1 MKHNAKNILHVV
13 NIYFVIPYFLG
24 NQLDYFKQKG
34 YREHVIC
41 SPSDELEGYARKHG
55 FEYEEVPINRSI
67 SLLEDLKALWRTI
80 RYIRRK
86 EIGIVT
92 GHTPKGGI
100 IAMTAAWLCRVPK
113 RIYFRH
119 GLVYETQH
127 GLKRKLLITIDRI
140 ASAFATQIVCVSE
153 SVRRRS
159 IEDRLGAASKQLI
172 LNQGSCTGIDT
183 VRFDAGGIDGQRLN
197 KLRKRLGL
205 SRDDMVV
212 GFTGRLV
219 RDKGIIELVEAF
231 KALKADVPRLKLL
244 LVGMFEQRDA
254 LPGDL
259 VKQISD
265 DADIIHTGYV
275 DYNEIEYYYSLMD
288 IYVLPSYREG
298 FPVSVIEAAAMGL
311 PVVTTK
317 ATGCIDSIIDGETGL
332 FVDHTAQS
340 LSNAIKRLLQDPALR
355 EKLGRQARE
364 NARKNFDERTVWQ
377 YIEKLYNN

>member
-1 MKHNAKNILHVV
+1 M
-13 NIYFVIPYFLG
+13 
-24 NQLDYFKQKG
+24 
-34 YREHVIC
+34 
-41 SPSDELEGYARKHG
+41 
-55 FEYEEVPINRSI
+55 
-67 SLLEDLKALWRTI
+67 
-80 RYIRRK
+80 
-86 EIGIVT
+86 
-92 GHTPKGGI
+92 
-100 IAMTAAWLCRVPK
+100 
-113 RIYFRH
+113 
-119 GLVYETQH
+119 
-127 GLKRKLLITIDRI
+127 
-140 ASAFATQIVCVSE
+140 SE

-197 KLRKRLGL
+197 KLRERLGL

-288 IYVLPSYREG
+288 IYVLQK
-298 FPVSVIEAAAMGL
+298 
-311 PVVTTK
+311 T
-317 ATGCIDSIIDGETGL
+317 
-332 FVDHTAQS
+332 
-340 LSNAIKRLLQDPALR
+340 LS
-355 EKLGRQARE
+355 
-364 NARKNFDERTVWQ
+364 
-377 YIEKLYNN
+377 